1 MKFFSG
7 FPKHF
12 LSKTFFTEYWIDIKY
27 QPWRKRKSSE
37 VDDQW
42 YTVKVLFFAYFD
54 EDVGQRKIVPSK
66 NGTLSN
72 VKNHSVRQSVKSDCK
87 GETDN

>member
-1 MKFFSG
+1 MITLIICFGIS
-7 FPKHF
+7 
-12 LSKTFFTEYWIDIKY
+12 
-27 QPWRKRKSSE
+27 QPLI
-37 VDDQW
+37 DDQW

-72 VKNHSVRQSVKSDCK
+72 VKNHSVRQSVKSYCK